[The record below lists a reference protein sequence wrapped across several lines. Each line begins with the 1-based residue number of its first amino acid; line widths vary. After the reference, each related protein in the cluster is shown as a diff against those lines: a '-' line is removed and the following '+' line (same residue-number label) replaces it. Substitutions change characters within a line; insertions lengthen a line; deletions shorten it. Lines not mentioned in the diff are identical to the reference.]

1 MSLQMWTVL
10 ANFVEPCFG
19 WFDLQQDLASFYLV
33 VTIDSENIWNNLAV
47 QTWLRIKK
55 KSTRCQERKLFR
67 YKNYTGRFKFRRTL
81 KPTLC
86 SLVYSDLTLE
96 EVETFF
102 PSFEEPSEGSNKQN
116 KTKRTEIAAFISR
129 KINRSRVRI
138 ENPTL
143 KHNCCGSYFQA
154 HRQRL

>member
-1 MSLQMWTVL
+1 MKIFGIIKQFRLGLELKNPHAVRKESYLGTRTV
-10 ANFVEPCFG
+10 
-19 WFDLQQDLASFYLV
+19 Q
-33 VTIDSENIWNNLAV
+33 
-47 QTWLRIKK
+47 
-55 KSTRCQERKLFR
+55 
-67 YKNYTGRFKFRRTL
+67 GRFKFRRTL

-96 EVETFF
+96 EVETFL
-102 PSFEEPSEGSNKQN
+102 PSFEEPSEASNKQN

-143 KHNCCGSYFQA
+143 KHNCCGNYF
-154 HRQRL
+154 